1 MKKRTR
7 RSKVKYPALMPE
19 YNLKRRQPLIDMDY
33 IDQLSEE
40 EKDWLN
46 SFIEGYINADFSN
59 IKTRRIFKTKEQ
71 RRLIYREN
79 NARNRCKIEN
89 VNINGM
95 LNYEEYLKLIEDELC
110 ENQFPDEL
118 METPDPTPDSGQD

>member
-1 MKKRTR
+1 
-7 RSKVKYPALMPE
+7 MPE

-95 LNYEEYLKLIEDELC
+95 LNYEEYLKLIEEEVY
-110 ENQFPDEL
+110 ENQFPEESDEPKEL
-118 METPDPTPDSGQD
+118 PPEVDQD